1 MLCPPISVD
10 DKPSFEEEFVSRTL
24 TRKSAD
30 KEKEEEEKKL
40 SCIDQ
45 VRFSAETWGSD
56 LQTWS
61 KVFLRAFCEDLL
73 TF

>member
-1 MLCPPISVD
+1 MLCPPISID
-10 DKPSFEEEFVSRTL
+10 DKPSFEEEVVGRTL

-30 KEKEEEEKKL
+30 QEKEKEEKEL

-45 VRFSAETWGSD
+45 VRLSAETWGSD

-61 KVFLRAFCEDLL
+61 KVFLTKFCPV
-73 TF
+73 